1 MNSTELSESL
11 LQVESP
17 FGVDIGGNSP
27 LFWPVVPASQV
38 RKATMVPGAYVLM
51 PYIVVYLTV

>member
-1 MNSTELSESL
+1 MNSTELLESL

-27 LFWPVVPASQV
+27 LFWPVKPASQV
-38 RKATMVPGAYVLM
+38 RKAIMVPGAYVLM
-51 PYIVVYLTV
+51 HYIVVYLTV